1 MEGGRRSSVTDATG
15 FRTFLYD
22 PSDLRSPKIR
32 QVLTLY
38 RFPLIPDPK
47 QNPAARRPYRR
58 PPDPAFPRPRP
69 PFLISLASAFAQ
81 VAYYPIPPGNPPA
94 TRKHRSEGAE
104 FDSMRSCASLRQKW
118 GRPFRAGGKA
128 GGVGLTLS
136 SLRSASRRRGNVPSA
151 SFGRGVLLRRF
162 ARELASVSDS
172 DTPKFGKAPRPAA
185 TAIRGRFLR
194 SEISPTRGIFL

>member
-1 MEGGRRSSVTDATG
+1 MISN
-15 FRTFLYD
+15 
-22 PSDLRSPKIR
+22 
-32 QVLTLY
+32 
-38 RFPLIPDPK
+38 PDPNS
-47 QNPAARRPYRR
+47 NPAAPRPSRRPT
-58 PPDPAFPRPRP
+58 PPALPPA
-69 PFLISLASAFAQ
+69 LAALVFFGPACAFAQ

-94 TRKHRSEGAE
+94 TRKLRSEGAD
-104 FDSMRSCASLRQKW
+104 FDSMPSCASLRQKW

-128 GGVGLTLS
+128 GAVGLTLS
-136 SLRSASRRRGNVPSA
+136 SIRSASRCRGKVPSA